1 MTGLERFRHVAIE
14 GPIGAGKTTLAG
26 LLAPRLG
33 AELLLERPDEN
44 PFLARFYAEGAR
56 HALPTQLAFLFQR
69 IDQYR
74 MLAQPGMFAPRVVSD
89 FMFDKDALF
98 ARLTLTD
105 DEYALY
111 CRVHAQAAPQQ
122 PEPDL
127 VIWLRAE
134 PALLAARVAQ
144 RGRAMEQAIDPGY
157 LRRIGEAYAEH
168 FDRLPALPVLAV
180 DLPGFDPLDRPADLD
195 RLLHAMRAFAG
206 PRASLE
212 APPTMVS

>member
-1 MTGLERFRHVAIE
+1 MTDLARFRHVAIE

-26 LLAPRLG
+26 LLAPHLG
-33 AELLLERPDEN
+33 AELLLEQPDEN
-44 PFLARFYAEGAR
+44 PFLAKFYAEGAR

-98 ARLTLTD
+98 ARLTLSN

-134 PALLAARVAQ
+134 PALLAERIAR
-144 RGRAMEQAIDPGY
+144 RGRAMERDIDARY
-157 LRRIGEAYAEH
+157 LQRIADAYAEH
-168 FDRLPALPVLAV
+168 FDDHPSLPVLAV
-180 DLPGFDPLDRPADLD
+180 DVAGFDPLGRPADLP
-195 RLLHAMRAFAG
+195 RLLEAMRAFAG
-206 PRASLE
+206 PRGALD
-212 APPTMVS
+212 APPTMAA